1 LPTTKWGCF
10 SSFKFKNFGNIF
22 GILIIVFF
30 SLPNYFGMAW
40 DMLESLIEINIEFRN
55 EFNSFTP
62 Y

>member
-30 SLPNYFGMAW
+30 SLPKYFGMAL
-40 DMLESLIEINIEFRN
+40 DMFGTALDIV
-55 EFNSFTP
+55 
-62 Y
+62 